1 MAAWTPPPIPPDLV
15 SATDTP
21 LVGRQHELQILDDVW
36 DAVLSGR
43 RRALFIGGEPGAGK
57 TRLAAE
63 AGVVLERE
71 GAVVLLGRSV
81 AEFGIPYDPFVQ
93 ALEQLLGGTEP
104 GSLEDVI
111 PDSAAGLTVLT
122 PLVARHR
129 PSLEQGKSTESD
141 YRREMFDAYADL
153 FTAVSQQ
160 RPVVLILED
169 LHWARAPS
177 LQLLSH
183 LAKATAQTRLL
194 IVATMRTTAPDRSD
208 DLTYAIADMYRLDGV
223 QRIDLGGL
231 DVADIADYV
240 TNELGASPT
249 EAQSSAA
256 VLRDR
261 TGGNPFFLRELLQD
275 LARAGGVRALHSSGF
290 RAPESVRDTLKLR
303 LATFD
308 PADLEVIELA
318 AFIGDPFD
326 LATLLMTSDA
336 GSETTLEAIDR
347 AAEAGLVHP
356 ESSGDDAYS
365 FVHALARQAVIDL
378 VAPSRRGQT
387 HARIAQA
394 LEKRAVHTNDLIAQ
408 LAHHYAA
415 AAPFGF
421 DTEAVKYLVQAA
433 EISDRSLAYEEAA
446 AGFARAALLAGA
458 DRERLLLAAA
468 RSHVR
473 AGEFGEAREIYQAL
487 ATSERPEVGLSAAI
501 GYEDASWR
509 PGRVGHKAVEL
520 LTDALGSYPADESDP
535 SYVQGLA
542 SLGRALAFT
551 GANDEAQR
559 IGEQSIALA
568 QTIGDPELLARS
580 LQASLWHVLVPE
592 RADTQLER
600 AREVTYIAAAARDY
614 VLLGP
619 AAFHRAA
626 IAYLQGRRGEWIAA
640 LADLRRAARTT
651 GEKFLEYMVGCI
663 DASQQYIRGDYA
675 GARSAIDALVAV
687 GGTFGQDDTEGSYGL
702 QVFMVQSATGGLE
715 QVRPLIS
722 GEESIESHWAP
733 GLLALYT
740 ELGLKQPAAKALESL
755 MDTSLEPDLQPTQWP
770 AIAAFL
776 VDAAMMLDDQTAARR
791 LFPVLERYQGCNLL
805 AGQFVAV
812 FGSADRYLARLASLL
827 GDDSAEALF
836 ESALDMDTRMGSL
849 THQAETLAAYA
860 VFLKTRPDRPSQDR
874 AREFREEALRIANAN
889 GQRRILTILNET
901 LELPA
906 GLTLRELD
914 VIRLVAEG
922 LSNKEVGERL
932 HISPNTAANHVR
944 SILTKTGS
952 QNRTRA
958 AIYAAQ
964 NNLLE

>member
-1 MAAWTPPPIPPDLV
+1 MSAWTPPPIPPDLV
-15 SATDTP
+15 SATDAP
-21 LVGRQHELQILDDVW
+21 LVGRHHELRILDDVW

-63 AGVVLERE
+63 AGVVLGRE

-104 GSLEDVI
+104 GSLEDVV
-111 PDSAAGLTVLT
+111 PDSAVGLTLLT

-129 PSLEQGKSTESD
+129 PELEQGKSTESD

-153 FTAVSQQ
+153 VIAVSEQ

-275 LARAGGVRALHSSGF
+275 LARAGGVQALHSSGF

-303 LATFD
+303 LAAFD

-318 AFIGDPFD
+318 AFMGDPFD
-326 LATLLMTSDA
+326 LATLLMTSGA
-336 GSETTLEAIDR
+336 VSETTLEAIDR
-347 AAEAGLVHP
+347 AVEAGLVHP
-356 ESSGDDAYS
+356 ESSADDAYS

-394 LEKRAVHTNDLIAQ
+394 LEKRGVHTNELVAK
-408 LAHHYAA
+408 LAHHYAV

-421 DTEAVKYLVQAA
+421 ETEAAKYLVQAA
-433 EISDRSLAYEEAA
+433 ETSYRSLAYEEAA
-446 AGFARAALLAGA
+446 AGFARAAQFAVA
-458 DRERLLLAAA
+458 DREKLLLSAA

-473 AGEFGEAREIYQAL
+473 AGEFAEAREIYQPL
-487 ATSERPEVGLSAAI
+487 ANSDRPEVGLSAAI

-520 LTDALGSYPADESDP
+520 LTDALGSYPASESDP

-568 QTIGDPELLARS
+568 QRMGDPELLARS
-580 LQASLWHVLVPE
+580 LQASLWRVLVPE
-592 RADTQLER
+592 TADTQLER
-600 AREVTYIAAAARDY
+600 AREVTHIATAARDY

-619 AAFHRAA
+619 TAYHRAA

-640 LADLRRAARTT
+640 LADLRRTARTT
-651 GEKFLEYMVGCI
+651 GEKFFEYMVGCV
-663 DASQQYIRGDYA
+663 DAAQQYIRGDFA
-675 GARSAIDALVAV
+675 GARSAIDGLVAV

-702 QVFMVQSATGGLE
+702 QVFMIQSATGGLE
-715 QVRPLIS
+715 RIRPLIS
-722 GEESIESHWAP
+722 GDESIQSHWAP

-740 ELGLKQPAAKALESL
+740 ELGLKQPAAKALKSI
-755 MDTSLEPDLQPTQWP
+755 MDTSLEPDLQSAQWP

-776 VDAAMMLDDQTAARR
+776 VDAAMMLGEQTAARR
-791 LFPVLERYQGCNLL
+791 LFPV
-805 AGQFVAV
+805 
-812 FGSADRYLARLASLL
+812 
-827 GDDSAEALF
+827 
-836 ESALDMDTRMGSL
+836 
-849 THQAETLAAYA
+849 
-860 VFLKTRPDRPSQDR
+860 
-874 AREFREEALRIANAN
+874 
-889 GQRRILTILNET
+889 
-901 LELPA
+901 
-906 GLTLRELD
+906 
-914 VIRLVAEG
+914 
-922 LSNKEVGERL
+922 
-932 HISPNTAANHVR
+932 
-944 SILTKTGS
+944 
-952 QNRTRA
+952 
-958 AIYAAQ
+958 
-964 NNLLE
+964 